1 MMLRDCYALMD
12 RQALKSVVSLM
23 RVIVTGGA
31 GFIGSAVV
39 RRLISENAQVLNIDK
54 LTYAG
59 NLWNVADVERSP
71 NYQFLNAD
79 IADFAVI
86 TSAFRAFR
94 PTTVIHLAAESH
106 VDRSIDGPAA
116 FLKTNITGTFVML
129 QSALEYFSSRRTDE
143 AEFRFVLISTDEVYG
158 SLGASG
164 RFSEELAY
172 APNSPYSA
180 SKAAADH
187 LARAWFHTYGLPVL
201 ITNCSNNYGPHQH
214 AEKLIPTVIRAA
226 LAGEAIS
233 VYGAGANVRDW
244 LYVDD
249 HVEGILAA
257 LNRGRPGEKYN
268 FGGDAEVSNLDLVR
282 LICELLDS
290 REGRPD
296 GMSYSGQI
304 AFVADRPGHD
314 FRYAVDSSKAAS
326 ELSWRRKQTLSSGL
340 PLTIDWYLENKDRL
354 MAAPHTGRLGLKTS
368 RGKLRTME

>member
-1 MMLRDCYALMD
+1 MLRDCYALMD
-12 RQALKSVVSLM
+12 RQALQSVVSLM

-54 LTYAG
+54 LTYAAT
-59 NLWNVADVERSP
+59 LWNVADVERSP
-71 NYQFLNAD
+71 NYQFLSAD
-79 IADFAVI
+79 ITDASAI
-86 TSAFRAFR
+86 ASAFSAFR
-94 PTTVIHLAAESH
+94 PTAVIHLAAESH

-129 QSALEYFSSRRTDE
+129 QSALEYVSSRRADE
-143 AEFRFVLISTDEVYG
+143 PEFRFVLISTDEVYG

-164 RFSEELAY
+164 RFSEESAY

-201 ITNCSNNYGPHQH
+201 ITNCSNNYGPYQH

-226 LAGEAIS
+226 LAGDAIP

-244 LYVDD
+244 LHVDD

-257 LNRGRPGEKYN
+257 LQRGRPGEKYN
-268 FGGDAEVSNLDLVR
+268 FGGDAEVSNLDLVK
-282 LICELLDS
+282 LICEFLD
-290 REGRPD
+290 RRVGRPD
-296 GMSYSGQI
+296 GMSYAGQI

-314 FRYAVDSSKAAS
+314 FRYAIDSSKAAS
-326 ELSWRRKQTLSSGL
+326 ELSWRRKQTLASGL
-340 PLTIDWYLENKDRL
+340 PLTIDWYLERKDWL
-354 MAAPHTGRLGLKTS
+354 LAAPNSGRLGLKPS
-368 RGKLRTME
+368 LRKLRTME

>member
-1 MMLRDCYALMD
+1 MLRDCYALMD

-31 GFIGSAVV
+31 GFIGSTVV

-79 IADFAVI
+79 ISDVTAIA
-86 TSAFRAFR
+86 SAFRAFR

-106 VDRSIDGPAA
+106 VDRSIDGPAE

-129 QSALEYFSSRRTDE
+129 QSALEYLSSRHADE
-143 AEFRFVLISTDEVYG
+143 PEFRFVLISTDEVYG

-164 RFSEELAY
+164 RFSEESAY

-214 AEKLIPTVIRAA
+214 TEKLIPTVIRAA

-233 VYGAGANVRDW
+233 VYGAGVNVRDW

-257 LNRGRPGEKYN
+257 LKRGRPGEKYN

-282 LICELLDS
+282 LICELLD
-290 REGRPD
+290 RRVGRPD
-296 GMSYSGQI
+296 GKSYAGQI

-314 FRYAVDSSKAAS
+314 FRYAIDSSKATS
-326 ELSWRRKQTLSSGL
+326 ELSWRRKQTLASGL
-340 PLTIDWYLENKDRL
+340 PLTIDWYLENKDCL
-354 MAAPHTGRLGLKTS
+354 MAAPHTGRLGLRTS